1 MAPKAWKPSNW
12 NRDYC
17 RLTQAIALMPKQAD
31 GSYDWGGIR
40 VAHLDTGYRRKP
52 ALGFPSATGTG
63 DSPWVRPSLG
73 RDFYDDKTDPKD
85 PLVDTPWQPPG
96 HGTRTS
102 SALSGVDSA
111 VGFLGLAPR
120 IPVIPYRVNDD
131 VLIDDRAVVAI
142 GKAIVDAI
150 DRNGCGLVAVSLGF
164 PIVESGEMGAAVDYA
179 YEKGVPVIAA
189 CGQMT
194 DKISYPAKHRRAIGI
209 AGVKRL
215 AKGYKE
221 YYPYEAYSRVDI
233 FAPADPIDRADA
245 DPGAPPYGTGGGT
258 SYAVPH
264 VVATA
269 AIWLTLMGSEIAQKY
284 GSGWKRIEGFR
295 MLLRQTQRQLL
306 FKPPEGCL
314 ARALDA
320 EKLVKTVLPE
330 VTDWDYEEDRAA
342 DDRV

>member
-1 MAPKAWKPSNW
+1 MPIPKDW
-12 NRDYC
+12 NRGYC
-17 RLTQAIALMPKQAD
+17 RLTQALALMPTKAD
-31 GSYDWGGIR
+31 GSYAWGGLK

-52 ALGFPSATGTG
+52 ALGFPSETGTG
-63 DSPWVRPSLG
+63 DSAWAKPSLG
-73 RDFYDDKTDPKD
+73 RDFYDNKTDPKD

-102 SALSGVDSA
+102 SALSGVDPA

-120 IPVIPYRVNDD
+120 VPIIPYRVNDD

-142 GKAIVDAI
+142 GKAIMDAI
-150 DRNGCGLVAVSLGF
+150 DRNGCGLVAISLGF

-179 YEKGVPVIAA
+179 YEQGVLVIAA

-194 DKISYPAKHRRAIGI
+194 NKISYPAKHRRAFGIG
-209 AGVKRL
+209 GVKRL
-215 AKGYKE
+215 ANSYRE
-221 YYPYEAYSRVDI
+221 YYPYESYSRVDI
-233 FAPADPIDRADA
+233 FAPADPIEHADA
-245 DPGAPPYGTGGGT
+245 DPGAPPYGTGDGT

-269 AIWLTLMGSEIAQKY
+269 AVWLAVNGTAIKQKY
-284 GSGWKRIEGFR
+284 ETGWKRIEAFR
-295 MLLRQTQRQLL
+295 KLLRQTQRQLQ
-306 FKPPEGCL
+306 FRAPKGCL

-320 EKLVKTVLPE
+320 EALIKAPLPD